1 MKTRIWFIVLLWA
14 GIGLSALGQEMT
26 DLPQGHPRFLT
37 DAGGK
42 EETLRLIEE
51 ETWAR
56 RVFEGLQ
63 QRVGRYAGKGE
74 DWLTSRLQMYW
85 NTHVTDVYIK
95 GEVFDHAGGNRAPAP
110 TVMFTGARSH
120 ATNYRR
126 PKLEELEA
134 AGLETDEAQR
144 QYHNTL
150 LLLSNA
156 VPELSDLIDTQ
167 TDSIEGGTA
176 ALRANAQAWEEQAK
190 AQAYQE
196 YMSGVMEQYNAVME
210 EYAAYNKEVL
220 EANKDNILAL
230 FAVQN
235 VAVTMEDSQLD
246 SLLNTLSEAL
256 QANEFVVSLRKS
268 IAVREA
274 TAEGKMFTDFTV
286 EDSDGKTVS
295 LSDYVGKGKY
305 VLVDFW
311 ASWCGPCK
319 REIPNLKSVYNKY
332 RSKGLEMLSV
342 AVWDEPQA
350 TKDTAKAYG
359 VNWKQIINAQRI
371 PTDLYGIEGIP
382 HIILFGPDGTIL
394 KRDLRGEAIE
404 AEVAGYLD

>member
-1 MKTRIWFIVLLWA
+1 MNGFKVRTMAIQNDFKSQMEQITA
-14 GIGLSALGQEMT
+14 DQS
-26 DLPQGHPRFLT
+26 LT
-37 DAGGK
+37 
-42 EETLRLIEE
+42 EE
-51 ETWAR
+51 E
-56 RVFEGLQ
+56 
-63 QRVGRYAGKGE
+63 KS
-74 DWLTSRLQMYW
+74 SRL
-85 NTHVTDVYIK
+85 
-95 GEVFDHAGGNRAPAP
+95 
-110 TVMFTGARSH
+110 
-120 ATNYRR
+120 
-126 PKLEELEA
+126 EE
-134 AGLETDEAQR
+134 
-144 QYHNTL
+144 N
-150 LLLSNA
+150 
-156 VPELSDLIDTQ
+156 
-167 TDSIEGGTA
+167 
-176 ALRANAQAWEEQAK
+176 
-190 AQAYQE
+190 
-196 YMSGVMEQYNAVME
+196 YNAVME

-256 QANEFVVSLRKS
+256 QANEFVASLRKS

-319 REIPNLKSVYNKY
+319 REIPNLKAVYNKY